1 MKSEKLIGMIYWGAL
16 TISILIIFNNFGLY
30 LYITGFLIL
39 GALLFHIIVGT
50 RINQLVN
57 NKFLL
62 TLSSINLMLFSLVRI
77 DGVHATSGSGLS
89 EFLQLLDLNIYY
101 KGNDS
106 VHLLLTL
113 VTYIIQLSIDGF
125 LYKKSKVTAQELSN

>member
-77 DGVHATSGSGLS
+77 EIGRAHV
-89 EFLQLLDLNIYY
+89 
-101 KGNDS
+101 
-106 VHLLLTL
+106 
-113 VTYIIQLSIDGF
+113 
-125 LYKKSKVTAQELSN
+125 